1 MLTRPNLL
9 RRTLSSFKRFLAF
22 SRYSPEKTVKTGR
35 VLSMSRKN
43 PNPVCLLALFSLG
56 FLAPSAGAE
65 PPVSMP
71 EPGNWRG
78 SISAGLDTDIN
89 SGLVD
94 AERWQYRS
102 GGVTSDITVDKTT
115 FNDVYGS
122 TLTTGFEASYA
133 VTRFSEVFG
142 RLSYSTASGDTVT
155 LGKIGN
161 ADVKASFDDYKA
173 YGLDVGYRYFF
184 DLDNTGFTPY
194 MGAAAGM
201 RYVPG
206 FGASMKAVGVDLAPL
221 NLFDDS
227 FVPTLGLDIGFLYP
241 FSRDFAVGF
250 ETGVYY
256 SFSLKDDDSSFANGN
271 TNSNNN
277 ADRLYVPARLKGIW
291 KF

>member
-1 MLTRPNLL
+1 MKHLPACLWALCGLSLL
-9 RRTLSSFKRFLAF
+9 SQ
-22 SRYSPEKTVKTGR
+22 P
-35 VLSMSRKN
+35 
-43 PNPVCLLALFSLG
+43 
-56 FLAPSAGAE
+56 AGAE
-65 PPVSMP
+65 PPVQMP
-71 EPGNWRG
+71 DPGNWRG
-78 SISAGLDTDIN
+78 SITAGLDTDIN
-89 SGLVD
+89 SDLVD
-94 AERWQYRS
+94 SGRWQYTS
-102 GGVTSDITVDKTT
+102 GGTTSDVTVEKTT

-122 TLTTGFEASYA
+122 ALTTGFEASYA

-155 LGKIGN
+155 LGKIGT
-161 ADVKASFDDYKA
+161 ADLMASFDDYKS

-206 FGASMKAVGVDLAPL
+206 FGASLNTAGSDLGTL

-227 FVPTLGLDIGFLYP
+227 FVPTLGLDVGFLYP
-241 FSRDFAVGF
+241 ISRDFALGL
-250 ETGVYY
+250 ETGIYY
-256 SFSLKDDDSSFANGN
+256 TFKLKDDDSSFANGS
-271 TNSNNN
+271 TNSNDN